1 VASLGVDE
9 LASSSLLPNRSL
21 RLICEPHEA
30 AAKIVANLS
39 ANTFILRWLLLAL
52 ATRLQMLK
60 MPSHSVLLVLLLVE
74 GASGWQGRVD
84 EDQFDTCQRHSALGE
99 LRMQVCGNER

>member
-1 VASLGVDE
+1 MSLI
-9 LASSSLLPNRSL
+9 LSNRSL

-30 AAKIVANLS
+30 AAKIAS
-39 ANTFILRWLLLAL
+39 KSQRIKKANTFLIRWLLLAL

-60 MPSHSVLLVLLLVE
+60 MHSHSVLLVLLLVN
-74 GASGWQGRVD
+74 GTSGWQGRVD
-84 EDQFDTCQRHSALGE
+84 KDQFDTCQRHSALGE